1 MSELPSKRSDTPVS
15 SQRLF
20 RSFFQAGFECSTHKR
35 ESGERLDLVASTK
48 HDLFC
53 RQDYERLTGQGI
65 LTAREGLRWHLIEQ
79 RPGRLDFTT
88 ALPMIRA
95 SSETGIQVLW
105 DLLHYGWPDHL
116 DVFQPEFV
124 SSFADLAASFA
135 RLLQNEMKGPFFFTP
150 VNEISFSSYA
160 AGEKAIFS
168 PYCKGRGLE
177 LKAQLILAAIAATE
191 AIRAVVPDARFLTV
205 DPIINVLPD
214 PRRPSQRAA
223 AAAYRTA
230 QYQSTD
236 MLCGR
241 IWPLLGGREDYLDIV
256 GVNYYPH
263 NQCIYPGRMIPRTH
277 PEYRPFREMLGEVYD
292 RYHRPL
298 FIAETGTESRS
309 RVPWFRYVCDEVL
322 AAMDNGVPIEGICLY
337 PILNHPGWV
346 DDRHCPNG
354 LWDYADERGN
364 RKIYAPLASELQ
376 RYRTVFENKLL
387 TNPSNELLDDFPVL
401 NGQAAKPAL
410 CRKVA

>member
-53 RQDYERLTGQGI
+53 RQDYERLAGQGI

-79 RPGRLDFTT
+79 RPGRLDFTS
-88 ALPMIRA
+88 ALPMIHA

-124 SSFADLAASFA
+124 SSFADLAAAFG

-168 PYCKGRGLE
+168 PYCK
-177 LKAQLILAAIAATE
+177 
-191 AIRAVVPDARFLTV
+191 
-205 DPIINVLPD
+205 
-214 PRRPSQRAA
+214 
-223 AAAYRTA
+223 RTL
-230 QYQSTD
+230 S
-236 MLCGR
+236 
-241 IWPLLGGREDYLDIV
+241 LLY
-256 GVNYYPH
+256 
-263 NQCIYPGRMIPRTH
+263 
-277 PEYRPFREMLGEVYD
+277 
-292 RYHRPL
+292 
-298 FIAETGTESRS
+298 
-309 RVPWFRYVCDEVL
+309 
-322 AAMDNGVPIEGICLY
+322 
-337 PILNHPGWV
+337 
-346 DDRHCPNG
+346 
-354 LWDYADERGN
+354 
-364 RKIYAPLASELQ
+364 
-376 RYRTVFENKLL
+376 
-387 TNPSNELLDDFPVL
+387 
-401 NGQAAKPAL
+401 
-410 CRKVA
+410 